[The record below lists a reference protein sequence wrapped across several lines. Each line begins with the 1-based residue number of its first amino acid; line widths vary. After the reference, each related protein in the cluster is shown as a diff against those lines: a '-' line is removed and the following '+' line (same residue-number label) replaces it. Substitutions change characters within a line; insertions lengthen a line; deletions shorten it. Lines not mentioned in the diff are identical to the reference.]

1 MSKTKSLLRFAFA
14 VIFCGVLYINALRAD
29 GWAPIYDY
37 DPEGSLFQ
45 RIADLEQEKVLMQL
59 ERDRAQLQLD
69 LDRLGAEKS
78 RLVREQENA
87 DLRAEEQAA
96 EIERQRMALEQDRQ
110 RLENER
116 QRMAD
121 EAARAAERAAEE
133 RNNPPRE
140 AAPVQAPVSDIGQN
154 ADASLAETYSL
165 LEIIGA
171 GNQLVATVEHL
182 GTGQQRRLSVG
193 RQLDGWT
200 VRSIS
205 IDDGIEFERNG
216 DRVTIGIG
224 NFGRGSV

>member
-1 MSKTKSLLRFAFA
+1 MKKIIRLITLSF
-14 VIFCGVLYINALRAD
+14 ILYPLSFSAQAD
-29 GWAPIYDY
+29 DWAPIWDY
-37 DPEGSLFQ
+37 DPDGSLFQ

-78 RLVREQENA
+78 RLIREQENA

-96 EIERQRMALEQDRQ
+96 EIERQRLALEQDRR
-110 RLENER
+110 RLEDER

-133 RNNPPRE
+133 RNNPPRQTVVAE
-140 AAPVQAPVSDIGQN
+140 APAFESIAEN
-154 ADASLAETYSL
+154 AGLAESYSL

-182 GTGQQRRLSVG
+182 GSGQQRRLSVG

-216 DRVTIGIG
+216 EVVTIGIG
-224 NFGRGSV
+224 NFGRGAV

>member
-1 MSKTKSLLRFAFA
+1 MRKLIILILNSTFLILNSPT
-14 VIFCGVLYINALRAD
+14 ALRAD
-29 GWAPIYDY
+29 DDWAPVYDY
-37 DPEGSLFQ
+37 DAEGSLFQ

-69 LDRLGAEKS
+69 LDRLAAEKS
-78 RLVREQENA
+78 RLVREQESA
-87 DLRAEEQAA
+87 DLRAEEQTA

-110 RLENER
+110 RLENDR

-121 EAARAAERAAEE
+121 EAARAAERSEEE
-133 RNNPPRE
+133 RNNPPPRE
-140 AAPVQAPVSDIGQN
+140 TRAPEKSDDDEGGESGGI
-154 ADASLAETYSL
+154 AEAYSL

-182 GTGQQRRLSVG
+182 GSGQQRRLSVG

-205 IDDGIEFERNG
+205 IDDGIEFEKDG
-216 DRVTIGIG
+216 DVITIGIG
-224 NFGRGSV
+224 NFGRGAV